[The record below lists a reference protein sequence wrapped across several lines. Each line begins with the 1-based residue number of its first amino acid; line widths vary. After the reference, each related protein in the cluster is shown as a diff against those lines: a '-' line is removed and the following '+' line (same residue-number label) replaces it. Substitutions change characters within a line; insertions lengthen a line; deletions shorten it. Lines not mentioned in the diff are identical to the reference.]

1 MLKIVIQVLFLLFPW
16 RIRRLV
22 LNAIPGFSI
31 HRDARIGLS
40 LILADECILEA
51 KTYIGHLNY
60 IGRLDRLQMD
70 EDAVIGN
77 LNWIGGLSTRLNSS
91 AFRNRTK
98 RRSDLIMRKAS
109 LVMSQ
114 HYIDCTDRI
123 EFRQFCGLAGFRSQL
138 LTHGVNP
145 MSGRQTCSPIT
156 IGAHTMIGTGVI
168 ILQGVVIPDYCVVA
182 SGAVVTHVAPQ
193 EYSMIGG
200 NPSVHQR
207 DIPKSA
213 KIFHRAAF
221 TIT

>member
-1 MLKIVIQVLFLLFPW
+1 MLKILIQALFLFFPW
-16 RIRRLV
+16 KIRRLA

-31 HRDARIGLS
+31 HRDARVGLS
-40 LILADECILEA
+40 LIRADECVLES

-77 LNWIGGLSTRLNSS
+77 LNWIGGLSTRLNSP
-91 AFRNRTK
+91 AFRTKAK

-123 EFRQFCGLAGFRSQL
+123 EFRPFCGLAGFRSQL

-145 MSGRQTCSPIT
+145 ISARQTCSPIT
-156 IGAHTMIGTGVI
+156 IGANTMIGTGVI
-168 ILQGVVIPDYCVVA
+168 ILQGVTIPDNCVVA
-182 SGAVVTHVAPQ
+182 SGAVVTHVAQQ

-200 NPSVHQR
+200 NPAVHQR
-207 DIPKSA
+207 DISKNA
-213 KIFHRAAF
+213 KIFHRTVA
-221 TIT
+221 TVM